1 MHNSD
6 CGLYINVERIWK
18 VIFTHY
24 VLGDLLNLLNLIPKP
39 VYETNNISILKMR
52 ESLIIFQLL
61 INLYLVNK

>member
-6 CGLYINVERIWK
+6 CELNINVERIWK
-18 VIFTHY
+18 VIFIHY
-24 VLGDLLNLLNLIPKP
+24 VLGDLLNLIPKP